1 MVNAM
6 DAVRVWI
13 VDDNTPDVFLMQL
26 ALQRTGLPMEV
37 TVMTDGQNATNSIEQ
52 CRAGAIKA
60 PDIVLLDLHLPKVGG
75 LQVLKTIRE
84 TPELKRTRV
93 AMFTSSP
100 VSEQDRD
107 GKAVRV
113 ERWIHKPATLE
124 KFLAEIGRTVRELI
138 PEKGTTRV

>member
-1 MVNAM
+1 
-6 DAVRVWI
+6 
-13 VDDNTPDVFLMQL
+13 
-26 ALQRTGLPMEV
+26 
-37 TVMTDGQNATNSIEQ
+37 
-52 CRAGAIKA
+52 
-60 PDIVLLDLHLPKVGG
+60 
-75 LQVLKTIRE
+75 LKTIRE